1 MPRSASPRQR
11 ASEKLEV
18 PGGGLTAPRRF
29 PFLPFWGGKITQ
41 PCLFPQPRR
50 AQSLAYGH
58 VALRICVIRRVFCG
72 WLRVY
77 VCVCVCGPGAG
88 NKRAS
93 VKFDNKVLEL
103 SCQDWDG
110 GGGGRQR
117 GWVRAGVSKGYARA
131 PGPGIMSG
139 QGKGSS
145 CSFSRGVYGS
155 EGACVPVKSTH
166 RSAQHMSPQIT
177 VSLPPPTPHSL
188 LTEGKTERR

>member
-1 MPRSASPRQR
+1 MASRPPGGSRFFLSGEGKSHSPVCFPSRGGRRAWHMDTSRSASV
-11 ASEKLEV
+11 S
-18 PGGGLTAPRRF
+18 
-29 PFLPFWGGKITQ
+29 
-41 PCLFPQPRR
+41 
-50 AQSLAYGH
+50 S
-58 VALRICVIRRVFCG
+58 VAFSVDGCVCM
-72 WLRVY
+72 
-77 VCVCVCGPGAG
+77 CVCVCGPGAG